1 MHTLGGITRA
11 RRNLRQLFLHPRA
24 ANGEADKVVEPIFD
38 LCPGHRA
45 VAPPAGP
52 NDEADLCVT
61 THFLRNLLD
70 NFEGTF
76 AGNGKKRVLF
86 CPDKTP
92 RLNAAESVHVCVFVL
107 LCANSLILKRPIL
120 LNNYVTPVL
129 N

>member
-1 MHTLGGITRA
+1 MSNRGTRA
-11 RRNLRQLFLHPRA
+11 PPGALLERGATFDSFFYILGQLTRSPTKLLR
-24 ANGEADKVVEPIFD
+24 PIFD
-38 LCPGHRA
+38 STPSHRA

-86 CPDKTP
+86 CADKTP
-92 RLNAAESVHVCVFVL
+92 RLNAAENVHVCVFVL
-107 LCANSLILKRPIL
+107 LCANTLIFKRPV
-120 LNNYVTPVL
+120 Y
-129 N
+129 